1 MLIALTLK
9 INMQEAQGPNH
20 SSELQSQFL
29 DEFKQKFDILTA
41 WCRKVISSKLNYH
54 QPLKEPQD
62 ITLHLNL
69 EFLFLKDKL
78 CQV

>member
-41 WCRKVISSKLNYH
+41 WCRKVIK
-54 QPLKEPQD
+54 
-62 ITLHLNL
+62 
-69 EFLFLKDKL
+69 
-78 CQV
+78 